1 MAWMSDEQYELMQDT
16 RDKKITARSA
26 RKTRSHCGKS
36 GSVKFPSDY
45 LTKKERDAMNG
56 EVKSYRMNDP
66 MTWEEFKE
74 LPDDLKVC
82 YIKAIRQKYNAPD
95 SAIAEM
101 FGASKS
107 MLCTMLKKL
116 GCCTGQR
123 LGKGSRAWDEDGF
136 MHWRTGGAVVET
148 ETETESDTEIKTE
161 AETKTEPVVEVNPV
175 TLKPVNDHWDLVA
188 SKTIERQT
196 ISIAPMTGELHF
208 EGQIDDIL
216 RSVHTLL
223 DGKDV
228 QLVVKWAVVN
238 TVEENDISDRKKRLK
253 ACATTASYALLNEE
267 RRRATGSKG

>member
-56 EVKSYRMNDP
+56 EVKSYRMNEP
-66 MTWEEFKE
+66 MSWEEFKE

-82 YIKAIRQKYNAPD
+82 YIKAIRKKYDAPD
-95 SAIAEM
+95 TAIAEM
-101 FGASKS
+101 LGITSTYLSRTTLKPLG
-107 MLCTMLKKL
+107 LCV
-116 GCCTGQR
+116 GRGGGG
-123 LGKGSRAWDEDGF
+123 GKRKWDKDGF
-136 MHWRTGGAVVET
+136 MAWCNGVKIEKANIEET
-148 ETETESDTEIKTE
+148 EETEETDILEDAKLVSE
-161 AETKTEPVVEVNPV
+161 AVKNIQEVNEENAKDDE
-175 TLKPVNDHWDLVA
+175 TGCSQCSN
-188 SKTIERQT
+188 
-196 ISIAPMTGELHF
+196 IAIPMTGEMKF
-208 EGQIDDIL
+208 EGKIDDIL

-223 DGKDV
+223 NGQEV

-253 ACATTASYALLNEE
+253 ACATTARYALLNEE